1 MQILGIVGSL
11 RKDSYNKFAITALLD
26 LLPKDVNL
34 KIRDLKDIPLLD
46 LELSYEDFP
55 KSVKSLEEDV
65 RQADTL
71 IIATPEYNFS
81 IPGIL
86 KNSIDWLSI
95 IKDQPFQGKP
105 CAILGASPGKLGTVR
120 AQYHLRQIGVFL
132 NLHFLNKPEVMI
144 SEAHNKFDKNGV
156 LLDEQT
162 KKHLKFMLDALV
174 EFSKKKNKS
183 Q

>member
-11 RKDSYNKFAITALLD
+11 RKDSFNKFALTALLD
-26 LLPKDVNL
+26 FLPKDVNL
-34 KIRDLKDIPLLD
+34 KIKELKDIPLLD
-46 LELSYEDFP
+46 LEISYENFP
-55 KSVKSLEEDV
+55 KSVKNLEEDV
-65 RQADTL
+65 RQADAL
-71 IIATPEYNFS
+71 IIATPEYNYS

-105 CAILGASPGKLGTVR
+105 CAILGASPGRLGTAR

-156 LLDEQT
+156 LIDEQT
-162 KKHLKFMLDALV
+162 KKHLKLMLETLI
-174 EFSKKKNKS
+174 EFSKQKNKN